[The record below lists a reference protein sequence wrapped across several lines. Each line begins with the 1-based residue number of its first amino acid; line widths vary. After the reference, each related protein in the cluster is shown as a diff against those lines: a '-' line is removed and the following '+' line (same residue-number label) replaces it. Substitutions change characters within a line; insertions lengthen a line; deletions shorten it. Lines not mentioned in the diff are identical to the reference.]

1 VLGAGAT
8 ATTGDGTTI
17 ALVMAVVWGAIGLA
31 VLLDRRPRILLS
43 AQTSL
48 SLLYWILGQG
58 LGGVFTGEAT
68 DVGTAPLMILIALV
82 LYRAI
87 PAPRPSRNGSMN
99 HAGGTVLP
107 RQLDTRRAGGGECGV
122 HPVLARST
130 PHSS

>member
-17 ALVMAVVWGAIGLA
+17 ALVMAVVWGAIGVA

-87 PAPRPSRNGSMN
+87 PRTAAQPERFHESRWR
-99 HAGGTVLP
+99 HRIAQT
-107 RQLDTRRAGGGECGV
+107 T
-122 HPVLARST
+122 
-130 PHSS
+130 